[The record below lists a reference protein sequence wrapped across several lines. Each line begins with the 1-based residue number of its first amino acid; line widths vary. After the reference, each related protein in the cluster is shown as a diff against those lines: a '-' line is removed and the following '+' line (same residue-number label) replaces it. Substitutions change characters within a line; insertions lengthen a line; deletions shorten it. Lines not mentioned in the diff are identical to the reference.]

1 MTLQVYGANTK
12 TAPASITDKAWVPI
26 SHSLTIHKRR
36 ARIALKTQG
45 KAYAFVV
52 VWISGA
58 PESAVGTP
66 EAPGKVTINEIE
78 LFPAA

>member
-1 MTLQVYGANTK
+1 
-12 TAPASITDKAWVPI
+12 
-26 SHSLTIHKRR
+26 
-36 ARIALKTQG
+36 
-45 KAYAFVV
+45 